1 MLEEEEEV
9 ASRSW
14 NHMAKK
20 GVHTYHL
27 SVISCPGPFCGVV
40 IIRWELLIFLC
51 EMSCMLLQGHKLL
64 RLGARYQLGASNS
77 WDTMAHPFSTIVLES
92 PYTWF
97 LSGLPDYLASIH
109 KSGSKSMWVEGSS
122 PYLSLNQLLYV
133 SWKWKLKSSNSIQEN
148 NNLWK

>member
-1 MLEEEEEV
+1 MAMLEEEEEV

-51 EMSCMLLQGHKLL
+51 GMSCMLLQGHKLL

-77 WDTMAHPFSTIVLES
+77 WDTMAHPQVLNHSVRESVHLISIGSTRLSCLHPQIRIEIYVGRRIVPISLPKPTIICLLEMK
-92 PYTWF
+92 TKIIKF
-97 LSGLPDYLASIH
+97 
-109 KSGSKSMWVEGSS
+109 
-122 PYLSLNQLLYV
+122 
-133 SWKWKLKSSNSIQEN
+133 NSR
-148 NNLWK
+148 K